1 MAPPKLTKH
10 SLRLIACAAALSL
23 CASLGSP
30 PAFAQSRDFAETS
43 MAKDTRIFELRTYI
57 AAPGKLDR
65 LHKRFRDHTQ
75 ALFVKHGMTPVAFWA
90 PVDQPNTMIYVLA
103 FPSIEAKDKAWAAF
117 GKDPEWVK
125 VRSESE
131 PDGSLVAK
139 IDRMFMKA
147 ADYSYLK

>member
-1 MAPPKLTKH
+1 MPLTKMTKI
-10 SLRLIACAAALSL
+10 SSRWIACAAVVGL
-23 CASLGSP
+23 CAGFGSL
-30 PAFAQSRDFAETS
+30 PALAQSRDFAETS
-43 MAKDTRIFELRTYI
+43 VAKDTRIFELRTYI

-90 PVDQPNTMIYVLA
+90 PIDQPNTLVYVLA
-103 FPSIEAKDKAWAAF
+103 YPSIEAKDKAWAAF

-125 VRSESE
+125 VRNESE

-147 ADYSYLK
+147 SDYSMMK

>member
-1 MAPPKLTKH
+1 MSLTKIKKI
-10 SLRLIACAAALSL
+10 SLRWIACAAVVGL
-23 CASLGSP
+23 CAGFGSF

-43 MAKDTRIFELRTYI
+43 IAKDTRIFELRTYI

-65 LHKRFRDHTQ
+65 LHKRFRDHVQ

-90 PVDQPNTMIYVLA
+90 PIDQPNTLVYVLA
-103 FPSIEAKDKAWAAF
+103 FPSIEAKDKAWAEF

-125 VRSESE
+125 VRNESE

-147 ADYSYLK
+147 ADYSPLK

>member
-1 MAPPKLTKH
+1 MQFTKIENI
-10 SLRLIACAAALSL
+10 SLRWIARAAVVSL
-23 CASLGSP
+23 CAVFSSF
-30 PAFAQSRDFAETS
+30 PAFAQSKDFAES
-43 MAKDTRIFELRTYI
+43 SVAEDTRIFELRTYI

-90 PVDQPNTMIYVLA
+90 PIDQPNTLVYVLA
-103 FPSIEAKDKAWAAF
+103 YPSIEAKDKAWAEFA
-117 GKDPEWVK
+117 KDSEWVK
-125 VRSESE
+125 VRNESE

-147 ADYSYLK
+147 ADYSNLK